1 MLQRMRENFAGT
13 FAIVL
18 LAIIGLSFVFFGLD
32 YSFISGSYAAKVD
45 GEEIDVLEFEQDYRN
60 TLQENPELASLPG
73 DVRAQVRRSVLDQ
86 LVVRQLIENFL
97 DEHNFRISDE
107 QVTAFIREQEVFQ
120 ADGRFDRETYYA
132 FLAERNMQPARF
144 EALQR
149 SALRQQQLQQAI
161 AATAVVTPAEYRR
174 YLNLVAEQRV
184 VSVATIDPEAVAD
197 EIVVSEEM
205 VAAYY
210 ENHPDEFRLPEAAD
224 VEYIEISRPAVA
236 EDIAISDDEIEA
248 YYADNRE
255 RWLQDEQRRASHILV
270 LAGDDADAAR
280 ARAEEA
286 LARVQAGE
294 PFAAVAAEVSE
305 DTGTAE
311 QGGDL
316 GALTRSQLPEEL
328 AGIVFSMAQ
337 GDVEGPIESSFGYH
351 VVKLDEVLERGP
363 LPLDQVRPEI
373 LAELRQQEA
382 EDRFRDLERALSD
395 ALFDSSSLAEVA
407 DATGLDV
414 QSATGI
420 TRSGGEPF
428 GANQAAIGAI
438 FADGVLSGEQLSDI
452 VELDADRSAIFK
464 VTEHREAT
472 RLPLDE
478 VRDEVVAALEEE
490 QAEGLMQARAE
501 QMQEALDG
509 GEEFAAAAAA
519 AGLAASAPQM
529 LTRTSDAVDPALRFE
544 VFAAGKPTAEDPVYG
559 SVRLQEGGF
568 AVYEIEAVLPGQPES
583 VPLAERDQGKLMLA
597 QESGMGDLQAFVQ
610 SLYEDADIE
619 INEDLLAAEDLFQ

>member
-1 MLQRMRENFAGT
+1 
-13 FAIVL
+13 
-18 LAIIGLSFVFFGLD
+18 
-32 YSFISGSYAAKVD
+32 
-45 GEEIDVLEFEQDYRN
+45 
-60 TLQENPELASLPG
+60 
-73 DVRAQVRRSVLDQ
+73 
-86 LVVRQLIENFL
+86 
-97 DEHNFRISDE
+97 
-107 QVTAFIREQEVFQ
+107 
-120 ADGRFDRETYYA
+120 
-132 FLAERNMQPARF
+132 
-144 EALQR
+144 
-149 SALRQQQLQQAI
+149 
-161 AATAVVTPAEYRR
+161 TPAEYRR

-184 VSVATIDPEAVAD
+184 VSVATIDPQAVAD
-197 EIVVSEEM
+197 EIGVSEEM

-210 ENHPDEFRLPEAAD
+210 EDNPDEFRLPEAAD
-224 VEYIEISRPAVA
+224 VEYIEISRAAVA
-236 EDIAISDDEIEA
+236 EDIAVSDDEIEA

-270 LAGDDADAAR
+270 LTGDDADAAR
-280 ARAEEA
+280 ARAAEA

-294 PFAAVAAEVSE
+294 PFAAVAADVSE

-316 GALTRSQLPEEL
+316 GALTRSQLQEEL
-328 AGIVFSMAQ
+328 AGIVFSMAE

-351 VVKLDEVLERGP
+351 VVKLDEILERGP
-363 LPLDQVRPEI
+363 LPLDQVRSEI

-382 EDRFRDLERALSD
+382 EARFRDLERSLSD

-472 RLPLDE
+472 RLPLDD

-501 QMQEALDG
+501 QMQEALDA

-519 AGLAASAPQM
+519 AGLAASAPQT
-529 LTRTSDAVDPALRFE
+529 LTRTSEAVDPALRFE
-544 VFAAGKPTAEDPVYG
+544 VFAAGKPTTEDPVYG
-559 SVRLQEGGF
+559 RVRLQEGGF

-583 VPLAERDQGKLMLA
+583 IPLAERDQGKLMMA

-619 INEDLLAAEDLFQ
+619 INEDLLAAGDLFQ